1 MRIVPSK
8 TLLEYFT
15 SSTMNSTF
23 LAPFTKLMRQVSER
37 GWKGTLAQLYTI
49 GDLKFGTLRGTDKF
63 GNKYYENLD
72 LPYGQH
78 RWVEY
83 SNIHNPDATMIQPE
97 WHGWMHHMFDE
108 TPDEMQEQKSIMDTT
123 DITHA
128 TFATHI
134 GHTNPIETRET
145 TDTSQYR
152 PRGYGVGSLHTEP
165 GEEEFY
171 YKQPGHPLSGKKDGR
186 FKDRKGMNEWD
197 PNAAA

>member
-1 MRIVPSK
+1 
-8 TLLEYFT
+8 
-15 SSTMNSTF
+15 MNSTF
-23 LAPFTKLMRQVSER
+23 LAPVTKLMRSVGER
-37 GWKGTLAQLYTI
+37 GWKGTWTQLYLI
-49 GDLKFGTLRGTDKF
+49 GDIKFGTLKGEDNF

-108 TPDEMQEQKSIMDTT
+108 TPDEMPEHKTITSTT

-128 TFATHI
+128 SVNSHI
-134 GHTNPIETRET
+134 GHINPRNDQPT

-152 PRGYGVGSLHTEP
+152 QRGYNVGSLHTDDHDQSDY
-165 GEEEFY
+165 Y
-171 YKQPGHPLSGKKDGR
+171 YKQPGHALSRDKQGR
-186 FKDRKGMNEWD
+186 FSDRKDQEEWT
-197 PNAAA
+197 PN